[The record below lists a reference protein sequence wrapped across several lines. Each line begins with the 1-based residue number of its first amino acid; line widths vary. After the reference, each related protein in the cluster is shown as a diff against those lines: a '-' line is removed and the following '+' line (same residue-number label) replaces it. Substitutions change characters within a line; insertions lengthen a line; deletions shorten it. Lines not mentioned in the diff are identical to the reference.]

1 MQDYVPQSKTFL
13 VKFKC
18 KMFSS
23 KETVIEPLD
32 AEFDP
37 FVEYSPKF
45 EYYKEEV
52 KKILYLG

>member
-1 MQDYVPQSKTFL
+1 
-13 VKFKC
+13 
-18 KMFSS
+18 MFSS